1 MANIEQKVETLLKPK
16 IEELGYELYDVEYV
30 KEGKNYFLMVVICLS
45 FSNRRQNDPIC
56 AT

>member
-30 KEGKNYFLMVVICLS
+30 KEGKTIFKNLH
-45 FSNRRQNDPIC
+45 RQ
-56 AT
+56 